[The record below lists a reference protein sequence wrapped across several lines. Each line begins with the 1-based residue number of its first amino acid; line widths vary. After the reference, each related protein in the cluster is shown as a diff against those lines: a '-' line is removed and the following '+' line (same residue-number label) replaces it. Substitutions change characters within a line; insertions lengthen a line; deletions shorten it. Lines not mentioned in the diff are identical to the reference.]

1 MVEITHGVICKF
13 CRQLVDHND
22 TLDHLALVHGYN
34 PNFILKNNIN
44 AYYTVVPLLSD
55 WPQMKVP
62 KKKKKR

>member
-1 MVEITHGVICKF
+1 MVEITHGVVCKTCKQF
-13 CRQLVDHND
+13 VAPDN

-34 PNFILKNNIN
+34 PNFILKNNVN

-62 KKKKKR
+62 KTKKKR